1 MNRGG
6 ANPSRRH
13 LLPVASLSRLPYW
26 LLVVMLLGVLAV
38 WSVVREEDYRVI
50 FRAVSRGIV
59 TTLYVSVISY
69 AAAAAIGL
77 LFGLMRAS
85 HRRVL
90 REAASVYIEVV
101 RGVPMLVILYYVAF
115 VAAPAL
121 VVLIN
126 RLAEPL
132 IAAGWLQPLSVR
144 RIDFVWRAIIALTVG
159 YSAFLAEIF
168 RAGIEAVPRG
178 QLEAALSLGMSRR
191 QAMLRVVLPQA
202 ARTVLPPLGND
213 FVAMIKDSALVS
225 VLGVQDITQQAK
237 VYSASSFRFFET
249 YNTVAFL
256 YLVLTISLSLLVR
269 GLERRLRRHVS
280 TAHPVGKCFSCQN
293 PVVDEGADDYP
304 RRDVEVFDRA
314 LDVIH
319 GRDTGT
325 DHGLQRIIRTQKL
338 LGERSLELLLARAHV
353 RRRQEPLFH
362 ARRKMIGHQA
372 GKGKPSTCQ

>member
-6 ANPSRRH
+6 ASPSRRH

-26 LLVVMLLGVLAV
+26 LLVVMLLGMLAV

-59 TTLYVSVISY
+59 TTLYVSVIAY
-69 AAAAAIGL
+69 AAATAVGL

-115 VAAPAL
+115 VAAPAM

-126 RLAEPL
+126 RVAEPL

-144 RIDFVWRAIIALTVG
+144 RVDFVWRAIMALTIG

-213 FVAMIKDSALVS
+213 FVAIIKDSALVS

-256 YLVLTISLSLLVR
+256 YLVLTISLSILVR
-269 GLERRLRRHVS
+269 GLERRLRRHV
-280 TAHPVGKCFSCQN
+280 
-293 PVVDEGADDYP
+293 
-304 RRDVEVFDRA
+304 DR
-314 LDVIH
+314 
-319 GRDTGT
+319 
-325 DHGLQRIIRTQKL
+325 QR
-338 LGERSLELLLARAHV
+338 
-353 RRRQEPLFH
+353 
-362 ARRKMIGHQA
+362 
-372 GKGKPSTCQ
+372 

>member
-1 MNRGG
+1 MNRGAAG
-6 ANPSRRH
+6 TSRRH

-26 LLVVMLLGVLAV
+26 LLAIMLLGVLAV
-38 WSVVREEDYRVI
+38 WSVVREEDYRII

-59 TTLYVSVISY
+59 TTLYVSVIAY
-69 AAAAAIGL
+69 VAAAAVGL

-115 VAAPAL
+115 VAAPAA

-132 IAAGWLQPLSVR
+132 IAAGWMEPLSVR
-144 RIDFVWRAIIALTVG
+144 RVDFVWRAIIALTIG

-178 QLEAALSLGMSRR
+178 QLEAALSLGMTRR
-191 QAMLRVVLPQA
+191 QAMLHVVLPQA

-225 VLGVQDITQQAK
+225 VLGVGDITQQAK

-256 YLVLTISLSLLVR
+256 YLVMTIGLSILVR
-269 GLERRLRRHVS
+269 ALERRLRRHV
-280 TAHPVGKCFSCQN
+280 AH
-293 PVVDEGADDYP
+293 
-304 RRDVEVFDRA
+304 
-314 LDVIH
+314 
-319 GRDTGT
+319 
-325 DHGLQRIIRTQKL
+325 
-338 LGERSLELLLARAHV
+338 ER
-353 RRRQEPLFH
+353 
-362 ARRKMIGHQA
+362 
-372 GKGKPSTCQ
+372 